1 MVEGNAMTPT
11 EQQSFLEELLACIE
25 SKEVA
30 LPTLPDAALK
40 LRKLIDDPNVSASQ
54 VVLAI
59 SGDPVISAQVIKTA
73 NSAAFSDK
81 PPVAN
86 VKDAVSRLGYRLL
99 HNLVLALTVGEMFRS
114 ANPVINERLKAIWEH
129 CRGVAAIS
137 YVIALRQKH
146 LLPEHAMM
154 AGLVHDI
161 GAIPVCVFA
170 LQKGLHP
177 DAETLDALIRKG
189 HVQVGAQLLKSWN
202 FPQDLIDAA
211 AGHED
216 FHRDGVLADYADVV
230 TVANLQ
236 DKGTAK
242 ITAWDNVAA
251 AERLG
256 MAPEECRD
264 FLEHYAEQVAVA
276 QSLLGIARPA
286 APTGAEGARMS
297 AKQEAAPAGLTAPS
311 GRPEK
316 RGLFSTLSSLLGK

>member
-1 MVEGNAMTPT
+1 MTPA
-11 EQQSFLEELLACIE
+11 EQHSFLEALLACIE

-59 SGDPVISAQVIKTA
+59 SGDPAISAQVIKTA

-99 HNLVLALTVGEMFRS
+99 HNIVLALTVGEMFRS
-114 ANPVINERLKAIWEH
+114 ANPVINKRLKAIWEH

-137 YVIALRQKH
+137 YAIALRQKH
-146 LLPEHAMM
+146 LLPDHAMM
-154 AGLVHDI
+154 AGLIHDI
-161 GAIPVCVFA
+161 GAMPVCMFA
-170 LQKGLHP
+170 LHKGLDL

-189 HVQVGAQLLKSWN
+189 HVQVGVQLLKSWN
-202 FPQDLIDAA
+202 FPQDLIDVA

-216 FHRDGVLADYADVV
+216 FHREGVRADYVDVV

-236 DKGTAK
+236 DMGTAK
-242 ITAWDNVAA
+242 ITAWNNVAA
-251 AERLG
+251 AKRLG
-256 MAPEECRD
+256 MAPEECQN
-264 FLEHYAEQVAVA
+264 FLERYAEQVSAA

-286 APTGAEGARMS
+286 APTGAEGARMTVG
-297 AKQEAAPAGLTAPS
+297 QDAAPAGLAAPS
-311 GRPEK
+311 GRPGK
-316 RGLFSTLSSLLGK
+316 RGLFSMLNALLGK